1 MCLSVQELLPA
12 KLKSLK
18 EARRT
23 MMTKQERMRQGKEE
37 ETRLEIRTFKAAR
50 LGLGSNKAIPS
61 IAVGGI
67 TLVRLG

>member
-1 MCLSVQELLPA
+1 
-12 KLKSLK
+12 
-18 EARRT
+18 